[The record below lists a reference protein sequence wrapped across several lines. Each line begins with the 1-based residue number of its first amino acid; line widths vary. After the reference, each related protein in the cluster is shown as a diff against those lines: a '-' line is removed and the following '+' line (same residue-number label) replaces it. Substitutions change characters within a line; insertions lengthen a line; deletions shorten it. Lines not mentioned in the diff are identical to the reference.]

1 MNRITTLLVPV
12 LLVSMTL
19 LAACSP
25 QADTLPPAPTT
36 ATAAATGSAQAT
48 VHPRSGLQV
57 VPLSISQDGQTHR
70 FRVEV
75 AAQPAEQWMGL
86 RFRPAMAAD
95 KGMIFPRDPPSIASF
110 TMQNTEIPLDMIF
123 IGADGI
129 IDQVIADTSPFA
141 PGPFRSREPAAAVLE
156 LNGGTAARL
165 GFGPGAKVEW

>member
-1 MNRITTLLVPV
+1 MPAHLVPV
-12 LLVSMTL
+12 VMLAMPL

-25 QADTLPPAPTT
+25 QSEPLPPAPTT
-36 ATAAATGSAQAT
+36 APAATRTDLAEAR
-48 VHPRSGLQV
+48 VHSRSGLQV

-86 RFRPAMAAD
+86 RFRPAMAANE
-95 KGMIFPRDPPSIASF
+95 GMIFPRDPPSIASF

-129 IDQVIADTSPFA
+129 IDQVIADTTPFA
-141 PGPFRSREPAAAVLE
+141 PGPFQSREPAAAVLE

-165 GFGPGAKVEW
+165 GFGPGAKVDW